1 VKKNQNVDRGQ
12 SVVIVIKD
20 RFLPNAPSAK
30 VDKYAQWFNTPLPGR
45 LSDVFGLKVN
55 GFYETPEGVSFR
67 VGQQQEAALV
77 ACSDVIGTFMR
88 ERLSAIASSMNE
100 PAVLLKGP

>member
-1 VKKNQNVDRGQ
+1 MKKNQNVDRGQ

-30 VDKYAQWFNTPLPGR
+30 VDEYAQWFNTPLPGR

-55 GFYETPEGVSFR
+55 GFYETPEGCELSGR
-67 VGQQQEAALV
+67 AATRGGPCCVFGRHWYLH
-77 ACSDVIGTFMR
+77 AGATKCD
-88 ERLSAIASSMNE
+88 RLINE
-100 PAVLLKGP
+100 